1 MKNLLLSLLLLLIV
15 SPLWSHSIKFVAMDR
30 YYNEELPI
38 DSILVHDMNT
48 GEEKLYL
55 TDSLFFETVS
65 SVEELTKVNS
75 LHLYPNPVEDILNI
89 NVNSSEIIIS
99 DISGK
104 VHYKSSTVIS
114 GNVSLNVAGLP
125 QGVYAFRSGNQTQ
138 TFIKNTP
145 SNGQD
150 VRLLSSSNSPSS
162 LVKEAEVQSQFDY
175 RFTIYSDGFKPK
187 NYYTKALTKDTVVEL
202 DMSTITSAFDGK
214 HIRVEFFLEK
224 AKTIHFYD
232 EHGQYQSY
240 DTSYKDLKIVYTDTL
255 IIRGDSI
262 FSELLFYDN
271 DYYSDFNKISS
282 RQLITLKYDTIQNT
296 IRDIKIIRF
305 LDTINDDRGEWH
317 NIQQDF
323 RFNMKGSFQFDF
335 SESSSYNSI
344 YYLDEKIFD
353 YVNSYKDDYSVG
365 FIYGCIGHKSY
376 YKYVPTIL
384 AKSYIK
390 IEFID

>member
-1 MKNLLLSLLLLLIV
+1 MKKLFIIFAFLLMT

-30 YYNEELPI
+30 YYNEEVPI

-48 GEEKLYL
+48 GEEKIYL

-89 NVNSSEIIIS
+89 NTNSSEIIIS

-125 QGVYAFRSGNQTQ
+125 QGVYAIRTRNKSQ

-150 VRLLSSSNSPSS
+150 IRLISTSSTPHS

-202 DMSTITSAFDGK
+202 DMSTLTSPFDGK
-214 HIRVEFFLEK
+214 HIRVEFYIKSTYKKYAERRDITEYSSEGITTYIFTYSDTLVARDGIINMTNGSYGGDFPRDPHKINRLRFNIDTLEK
-224 AKTIHFYD
+224 TISNFYHLDSYKTIVGSQSTRLELKYESFSIDFYN
-232 EHGQYQSY
+232 EIEYTFVNNNQLII
-240 DTSYKDLKIVYTDTL
+240 DLKDSDARAGYTKEFTTVEGYGYERTE
-255 IIRGDSI
+255 I
-262 FSELLFYDN
+262 
-271 DYYSDFNKISS
+271 
-282 RQLITLKYDTIQNT
+282 
-296 IRDIKIIRF
+296 
-305 LDTINDDRGEWH
+305 
-317 NIQQDF
+317 
-323 RFNMKGSFQFDF
+323 
-335 SESSSYNSI
+335 
-344 YYLDEKIFD
+344 EKT
-353 YVNSYKDDYSVG
+353 SK
-365 FIYGCIGHKSY
+365 FIHDG
-376 YKYVPTIL
+376 
-384 AKSYIK
+384 SYIK

>member
-1 MKNLLLSLLLLLIV
+1 MKKLLIIFAFLLIV

-30 YYNEELPI
+30 YYNEEVPI

-48 GEEKLYL
+48 GEEKLYQ

-65 SVEELTKVNS
+65 SVEEQTKVNS

-89 NVNSSEIIIS
+89 NTNSSEIIIS

-114 GNVSLNVAGLP
+114 GSITLNVAGLP

-214 HIRVEFFLEK
+214 HIRVSIYVANMGLDHKYSQTNAPDYSKTEYTNYEDQYIDTLVIRAGKIRIEK
-224 AKTIHFYD
+224 YFEESDYGQIFDKRILLFEIDTLNQTISNFTFKNSHDKRYKNGSDSHHDIFNSTFSFTDTIPYNSQSNFKTIAYFSDLSMNYFYYK
-232 EHGQYQSY
+232 EKSY
-240 DTSYKDLKIVYTDTL
+240 STY
-255 IIRGDSI
+255 
-262 FSELLFYDN
+262 F
-271 DYYSDFNKISS
+271 
-282 RQLITLKYDTIQNT
+282 
-296 IRDIKIIRF
+296 
-305 LDTINDDRGEWH
+305 
-317 NIQQDF
+317 
-323 RFNMKGSFQFDF
+323 
-335 SESSSYNSI
+335 SI
-344 YYLDEKIFD
+344 YYQFWKVL
-353 YVNSYKDDYSVG
+353 SYNPK
-365 FIYGCIGHKSY
+365 
-376 YKYVPTIL
+376 L
-384 AKSYIK
+384 SYIK

>member
-1 MKNLLLSLLLLLIV
+1 MKKLFIIFAFLLMT

-30 YYNEELPI
+30 YYNEEVPI

-48 GEEKLYL
+48 GEEKIYL

-89 NVNSSEIIIS
+89 NTNSSEIIVS

-125 QGVYAFRSGNQTQ
+125 QGVYAIRTENESQTL
-138 TFIKNTP
+138 IKNTP

-150 VRLLSSSNSPSS
+150 IRLISTSSTPHS

-175 RFTIYSDGFKPK
+175 RFTIYSEGFKPK

-202 DMSTITSAFDGK
+202 DMIANSISLFGNKMRFEIYLKDVNVSYKYRAHNSQGEEKDEVKIEDKVLAYEDTIISRNNS
-214 HIRVEFFLEK
+214 IEMIK
-224 AKTIHFYD
+224 AK
-232 EHGQYQSY
+232 G
-240 DTSYKDLKIVYTDTL
+240 
-255 IIRGDSI
+255 
-262 FSELLFYDN
+262 N
-271 DYYSDFNKISS
+271 SD
-282 RQLITLKYDTIQNT
+282 D
-296 IRDIKIIRF
+296 
-305 LDTINDDRGEWH
+305 G
-317 NIQQDF
+317 
-323 RFNMKGSFQFDF
+323 
-335 SESSSYNSI
+335 I
-344 YYLDEKIFD
+344 YYLYNLKFVIDTLNKSVSNFSYGRGYRDMGSSTNATFFMDELESSFAFD
-353 YVNSYKDDYSVG
+353 KSQAYNDNNRT
-365 FIYGCIGHKSY
+365 FIKVYLDNLDFTFNYDSEYMYQNNCPGHFTYIKFGSFDR
-376 YKYVPTIL
+376 

>member
-1 MKNLLLSLLLLLIV
+1 MKKLLIIFAFILIV

-30 YYNEELPI
+30 YYNEEVPI

-65 SVEELTKVNS
+65 SVEEQTKVNS

-89 NVNSSEIIIS
+89 NTNSSEIIIS

-114 GNVSLNVAGLP
+114 GSITLNVAGLP
-125 QGVYAFRSGNQTQ
+125 QGVYAIRTRNKSQ

-150 VRLLSSSNSPSS
+150 IRLISTSSTPHS

-202 DMSTITSAFDGK
+202 DMSTLTSPFDGK
-214 HIRVEFFLEK
+214 HIRVSLFLSKLEIIK
-224 AKTIHFYD
+224 
-232 EHGQYQSY
+232 HGQHHNNA
-240 DTSYKDLKIVYTDTL
+240 DTYNTTYNDYIYSYTDT
-255 IIRGDSI
+255 IVIRDSI
-262 FSELLFYDN
+262 CSINRKTIPKNSYFTDTDYDRHNFLFIIDKDSLVKEFSFSRSFKCSYRYDYSMAYEEKSISLN
-271 DYYSDFNKISS
+271 LKVNLDLRKSNTFLISDFKEV
-282 RQLITLKYDTIQNT
+282 QLNLNSKNSTSQNH
-296 IRDIKIIRF
+296 
-305 LDTINDDRGEWH
+305 G
-317 NIQQDF
+317 
-323 RFNMKGSFQFDF
+323 G
-335 SESSSYNSI
+335 SSY
-344 YYLDEKIFD
+344 YTD
-353 YVNSYKDDYSVG
+353 
-365 FIYGCIGHKSY
+365 IYGPFNTSN
-376 YKYVPTIL
+376 
-384 AKSYIK
+384 SYIK

>member
-30 YYNEELPI
+30 YYNEEVPI

-89 NVNSSEIIIS
+89 NTNSSEIIIS

-114 GNVSLNVAGLP
+114 GSITLNVAGLP
-125 QGVYAFRSGNQTQ
+125 QGVYAIRTRNKSQ

-150 VRLLSSSNSPSS
+150 IRLISTSSIPHS

-214 HIRVEFFLEK
+214 HIRVTLFIKNYISDYSIKVHQDPEIK
-224 AKTIHFYD
+224 
-232 EHGQYQSY
+232 
-240 DTSYKDLKIVYTDTL
+240 YTRSNDITEILIDTL
-255 IIRGDSI
+255 LIRNGKVNLVKYYKNEDEYNFEKHTIKFDIDTLNQTISNFKLTKESNVRTSNINEFHDELQLFVFNFEKLVPYNLSNDNIIFG
-262 FSELLFYDN
+262 FFKELN
-271 DYYSDFNKISS
+271 AMISS
-282 RQLITLKYDTIQNT
+282 ENQKYSN
-296 IRDIKIIRF
+296 
-305 LDTINDDRGEWH
+305 
-317 NIQQDF
+317 
-323 RFNMKGSFQFDF
+323 
-335 SESSSYNSI
+335 
-344 YYLDEKIFD
+344 
-353 YVNSYKDDYSVG
+353 
-365 FIYGCIGHKSY
+365 YGCLGHYTNWDFQSCD
-376 YKYVPTIL
+376 VNN
-384 AKSYIK
+384 SYIK